1 MNMGT
6 IGINALNAFGSSMG
20 GFGHNSALGIPE
32 FPEFAQDFES
42 TSPVVVAQHHQRQ
55 HGCDSDGVR
64 DGLRRRVRIALK
76 SAPAPGGEGGEW
88 EVELR

>member
-1 MNMGT
+1 MLLVIMIEANPCSEILST
-6 IGINALNAFGSSMG
+6 LLIT
-20 GFGHNSALGIPE
+20 
-32 FPEFAQDFES
+32 EFAQDFES
-42 TSPVVVAQHHQRQ
+42 TSPVVVAQQHQRQ

-88 EVELR
+88 EVEFR